1 MKCKRRKAVFGID
14 DAFMIASILGTVAS
28 PGTQIHGAVQNKRRL
43 QEQQRAANMANIDE
57 QNLALQQNLGTLANN
72 RDYIDDRQNQIVLK
86 TRNDNQL
93 KYGGDDDKYAARD
106 NTRTQFVPG
115 TGYVPNAKLNRNTGK
130 DVQYDAGPLG
140 FVPFVGDILQ
150 GGQAVSDFKNKNYK
164 KAALNAGLLFLP
176 NTLERLGKP
185 VVKGVSKVL
194 GDKLSYLKKTFPYFD
209 DKTINNIIK
218 GEGNKID
225 DAFRTID
232 NAYNEIPNLHL
243 YGRDELSEIEENISK
258 NRTRL
263 RSITNP
269 NATDDEI
276 TEAMDLIND
285 INAKQKVLDARNK
298 IDNANSYIN
307 SLKDKY
313 APAYHYRDPF
323 DIEPEFSMGGKY
335 HKRKRC

>member
-1 MKCKRRKAVFGID
+1 MKCKRRKAVFGLD
-14 DAFMIASILGTVAS
+14 DAIMLIGTAITA
-28 PGTQIHGAVQNKRRL
+28 GTQINNAIQNKKNL
-43 QEQQRAANMANIDE
+43 QAQQRATNMANIDQ

-115 TGYVPNAKLNRNTGK
+115 TGYVPNAKLNKNTGK
-130 DVQYDAGPLG
+130 NVQYDAGPLG
-140 FVPFVGDILQ
+140 FVPIVGDILQ

-194 GDKLSYLKKTFPYFD
+194 GDKFSYLKKTFPYFD
-209 DKTINNIIK
+209 DKTINSIIK

-225 DAFRTID
+225 DAFRIID
-232 NAYNEIPNLHL
+232 DAYDEIPNLHL
-243 YGRDELSEIEENISK
+243 YGRDELSEMEESISK
-258 NRTRL
+258 NAAKA
-263 RSITNP
+263 RSLKNSEDMI
-269 NATDDEI
+269 DV
-276 TEAMDLIND
+276 MDLVEENA
-285 INAKQKVLDARNK
+285 AKQKVLDAKNRVDYAK
-298 IDNANSYIN
+298 SYIN
-307 SLKDKY
+307 SLGEKY
-313 APAYHYRDPF
+313 APPYHYRDPF
-323 DIEPEFSMGGKY
+323 DIEPEFAMGGKY

>member
-1 MKCKRRKAVFGID
+1 MFGID
-14 DAFMIASILGTVAS
+14 DAIIAALISGVATAGTSIYNSA
-28 PGTQIHGAVQNKRRL
+28 QNKKRL
-43 QEQQRAANMANIDE
+43 QEQQRTTNMANIDQ

-93 KYGGDDDKYAARD
+93 KYGGDGDKYAARD
-106 NTRTQFVPG
+106 NTRTRFVPG
-115 TGYVPNAKLNRNTGK
+115 TGYIPNAKLNKNTGK
-130 DVQYDAGPLG
+130 NIQYDDGPLG
-140 FVPFVGDILQ
+140 FVPVVGDVLQ